1 MRPSVQNTSHFAT
14 DATHPGR
21 SCPLS
26 RPTTCPGRSCGIPQL
41 AISMYPQLAI
51 NIRNVKNFGGCE
63 IVFAQ
68 RNHVL
73 KKTRIYDGGHKW
85 LQNTFHVISS
95 YVSEPKLGEVPFI
108 RAVGTYIQFK
118 HVSQVGGKGFCTLQ
132 KILYAR
138 SLNGAEEKKSP
149 RQL

>member
-73 KKTRIYDGGHKW
+73 KKKNAY
-85 LQNTFHVISS
+85 
-95 YVSEPKLGEVPFI
+95 I
-108 RAVGTYIQFK
+108 RRWAQMIAKYLSRDQ
-118 HVSQVGGKGFCTLQ
+118 
-132 KILYAR
+132 
-138 SLNGAEEKKSP
+138 
-149 RQL
+149 QLCL